1 MRLNSYQLPTR
12 VRLCIWVV
20 WVVCECVCVNVSCV
34 CLRARARACV
44 PVCLRVCACACACAI
59 PGKCGMGLRS
69 GYCGAKAAVLAWMD
83 ALRAEEVALGTGR
96 RHCLALTHAR
106 A

>member
-20 WVVCECVCVNVSCV
+20 WVVCECVCVNVS
-34 CLRARARACV
+34 
-44 PVCLRVCACACACAI
+44 CACACAI